1 MQHSIQVDG
10 LGPVGE
16 VMANAVEKCVHCGFC
31 LPACPTYSVLNEE
44 MDSPRGRIVL
54 MKSVLEGNVELEDAL
69 LYVDRCLGCM
79 SCVTA
84 CPSGVPYGELITP
97 FRSYA
102 QGRRKRPIV
111 ERIKRRVV
119 QETLPHPGRFR
130 MAAHLGNLTRPL
142 RGLLPSQFSAMIDL
156 LPEALPPVSPL
167 PEVYPANG
175 KKRARVA
182 LLAGCVQQALAPEI
196 NWATLRVLS
205 YNGVEVFI
213 PTHQGCCGGLA
224 LHTGETNQAQEFA
237 KRIMSAFL
245 KDVDAVI
252 TNAAGC
258 GSTMHE
264 YPLLFKGMAEE
275 RFAEEFSGIVMDV
288 SAFLD
293 ALGLIETPELSEPLT
308 LAYQDACHLAHAQ
321 GVTSAPRNLLNQVGG
336 VNLVPIDES
345 DICCGSAGT
354 YNLEQPDTAY
364 QLGQRKVKN
373 ILKSGAQAVV
383 SGNIGCIVQLT
394 NHLRDVEHPIPVFH
408 TIELMDKAYL
418 D

>member
-1 MQHSIQVDG
+1 MQHNIQVDG

-84 CPSGVPYGELITP
+84 CPSGVPYGELVTP

-102 QGRRKRPIV
+102 QERRKRPV
-111 ERIKRRVV
+111 SQRIQRKVI
-119 QETLPHPGRFR
+119 QETLPYPGRFR
-130 MAAHLGNLTRPL
+130 IATQMGNLTKPI
-142 RGLLPSQFSAMIDL
+142 RGFLPKQFSAMIDII
-156 LPEALPPVSPL
+156 PEALPPANPL
-167 PEVYPANG
+167 PEVYPAHG

-196 NWATLRVLS
+196 NWATICVLS
-205 YNGVEVFI
+205 RNGVEVVI
-213 PTHQGCCGGLA
+213 PSHQGCCGGLA

-237 KRIMSAFL
+237 KRIMEAFP

-275 RFAEEFSGIVMDV
+275 QFAEEFTGLVMDV

-293 ALGLIETPELSEPLT
+293 ALGLIETPELSDPLT

-354 YNLEQPDTAY
+354 YNLEQPDIAY

>member
-69 LYVDRCLGCM
+69 LYVDRCLGCL

-84 CPSGVPYGELITP
+84 CPSGVPYGELLTP

-102 QGRRKRPIV
+102 QGRRKRSIGG
-111 ERIKRRVV
+111 RIKRRVV
-119 QETLPHPGRFR
+119 QETLPHPDRFR

-142 RGLLPSQFSAMIDL
+142 RGLLPSQFSTMIDL
-156 LPEALPPVSPL
+156 LPEALPPGSPL

-175 KKRARVA
+175 TKRARVA

-205 YNGVEVFI
+205 RNGVEVLI
-213 PTHQGCCGGLA
+213 PANQGCCGGLA
-224 LHTGETNQAQEFA
+224 LHTGETKQAQEFA
-237 KRIMSAFL
+237 NRIMAAFP

-275 RFAEEFSGIVMDV
+275 RFAEEFSGLVMDV

-293 ALGLIETPELSEPLT
+293 QLGLIETPELSEPLT

-354 YNLEQPDTAY
+354 YNLEQPATAY

-408 TIELMDKAYL
+408 TMELMDKAYL